1 MTIEES
7 FDYFIDYIKSY
18 CSNDTILYY
27 KNCLHIFDMYLKDIN
42 VCSYSDISFF
52 SRKIVIDYIL
62 YLRGKNIT
70 NTSIRTYFRGFR
82 SYIRH
87 LYFEHFIECDYTQ
100 HLKLP
105 KADDSQKIPLSYF
118 QVKILDEFLA
128 EKKRY
133 RDLCI
138 IHLMLDCG
146 LRLQEVIALNV
157 DNIRYDYHINYG
169 FVSIMNSKGNKSR
182 LVPLPAS
189 LYHLIQQYISSD
201 NIKTILFPSANGR
214 ITSSG
219 IKTMFSRLKTVVPG
233 IHAHLLR
240 HTLATSFIMGGGNL
254 ENLRVLMG
262 HSSYAVTQ
270 NYIKLATELSLV
282 NFDIYKIDDVFFKS
296 YDYHKRVNT

>member
-105 KADDSQKIPLSYF
+105 KADNKKQVPLSST
-118 QVKILDEFLA
+118 QVQILDNFLLS
-128 EKKRY
+128 ENRY
-133 RDLCI
+133 RDFCI
-138 IHLMLDCG
+138 VHIMVDCG
-146 LRLQEVIALNV
+146 LRLQEVINLKKADLKKDFIIVRSSKN
-157 DNIRYDYHINYG
+157 
-169 FVSIMNSKGNKSR
+169 NSSR
-182 LVPLPAS
+182 IVPLPYS
-189 LYHLIQQYISSD
+189 LYLYIEDYIGLCPTSIYVFQNRLGNRLS
-201 NIKTILFPSANGR
+201 
-214 ITSSG
+214 SSG
-219 IKTMFSRLKTVVPG
+219 LKSMFTKLKNIVPN
-233 IHAHLLR
+233 IHSHLLR
-240 HTLATSFIMGGGNL
+240 HTFATSFIMGGGNL

-262 HSSYAVTQ
+262 HSTYSVTQ
-270 NYIKLATELSLV
+270 NYIYFASELSLV
-282 NFDIYKIDDVFFKS
+282 NYDIYKIDDVFFNSFS
-296 YDYHKRVNT
+296 YRKRLDF